1 VISGWLTRLREP
13 RYGMVVFTTATA
25 LLMAAHWRP
34 MLLPGG
40 VLVVLA
46 LLRPDVAVRPYVWAA
61 VAASWA
67 GALFLHPGRMEDH
80 VYLFVAWLV
89 ALAVALTE
97 PDDHAFVQGA
107 AWQART
113 LLGIVFTAAV
123 GWKLAFGEF
132 LDGSALWMFLL
143 IDGRFGPLTAVV
155 GLPDAA
161 VDAQRAAI
169 ADLLA
174 GTASSAALEAPRSVI
189 PRIVVLAIL
198 TLLIE
203 AMVAVSHLAG
213 DHRRVA
219 ALRLP
224 SLVAFAVLTYAVVP
238 VLLFAALLAVL
249 AMATAQWRADVLWVF
264 PVFVLVPL
272 VRTLTLG

>member
-1 VISGWLTRLREP
+1 
-13 RYGMVVFTTATA
+13 
-25 LLMAAHWRP
+25 
-34 MLLPGG
+34 
-40 VLVVLA
+40 
-46 LLRPDVAVRPYVWAA
+46 
-61 VAASWA
+61 
-67 GALFLHPGRMEDH
+67 
-80 VYLFVAWLV
+80 
-89 ALAVALTE
+89 
-97 PDDHAFVQGA
+97 
-107 AWQART
+107 
-113 LLGIVFTAAV
+113 
-123 GWKLAFGEF
+123 
-132 LDGSALWMFLL
+132 
-143 IDGRFGPLTAVV
+143 V

-203 AMVAVSHLAG
+203 ATVAVSHLAG